1 MDSGIVLQSA
11 SKENDKELLM
21 IFLMKDFIKNH
32 SLEKLSPKIFDS
44 LSQKGLVKPH
54 NLEFLEQEVNMNKI
68 KNVIL
73 QNIPNKEILNTSRF
87 LNDFTISEKLGF
99 GGFGSVFKATNKID
113 KKIYAIKIIEQN
125 NILVLREVENLSL
138 LEHINVIRYHA
149 SWIENIDF
157 NEDNKYLKYEPD
169 EEEFSDSIESINSSS
184 DGKISNY
191 LFIQMEK
198 ADYSLKDIIN
208 QIDYKKKI
216 EIFKQIVIGLEYIHS
231 KNVIHRDLKPA
242 NILIVDKKVKIGDFG
257 LSKSVGKSVD
267 NNLTIDTLDGN
278 LTGEMGSVLY
288 SSPEQYEGGEYDY
301 RTDIYSLGIILFE
314 MLNNFDT
321 EMEKNIKITN
331 LKKGMIDE
339 SFEKKY
345 YNGDKKYYNGDKKY
359 FNEVNF
365 IKILV
370 NKDYKKRP
378 NAKKILEMIESI

>member
-125 NILVLREVENLSL
+125 NNLVLREVENLSL

-157 NEDNKYLKYEPD
+157 NEDNKYLKYEPY
-169 EEEFSDSIESINSSS
+169 EEEFSDSLESVNSNS

-267 NNLTIDTLDGN
+267 NNLTIDTLEGN

-339 SFEKKY
+339 NFEKKY
-345 YNGDKKYYNGDKKY
+345 Y
-359 FNEVNF
+359 NEVNF
-365 IKILV
+365 IKILI

>member
-1 MDSGIVLQSA
+1 MDSGIVLQSD

-44 LSQKGLVKPH
+44 LSQKGLVKLH
-54 NLEFLEQEVNMNKI
+54 NLEFLEHEANMNKI
-68 KNVIL
+68 KNIIL

-87 LNDFTISEKLGF
+87 LNDFTISEKLGI

-113 KKIYAIKIIEQN
+113 KKIYAIKVIEQN
-125 NILVLREVENLSL
+125 TGLVLREVENLSL
-138 LEHINVIRYHA
+138 LEHNNVIRYHA

-169 EEEFSDSIESINSSS
+169 EEAFSQSVNSNS
-184 DGKISNY
+184 DGTISNY

-208 QIDYKKKI
+208 RIDYKKKI

-231 KNVIHRDLKPA
+231 KNIIHRDLKPG
-242 NILIVDKKVKIGDFG
+242 NILIVNKKIKIGDFG
-257 LSKSVGKSVD
+257 LSKSVGKNLD
-267 NNLTIDTLDGN
+267 NNLTIDNLEGN
-278 LTGEMGSVLY
+278 LTGGMGSVLY
-288 SSPEQYEGGEYDY
+288 SSPEQYEGEEYDY

-331 LKKGMIDE
+331 LKKGVIDD

-345 YNGDKKYYNGDKKY
+345 Y
-359 FNEVNF
+359 NEVNF
-365 IKILV
+365 IKILI

>member
-32 SLEKLSPKIFDS
+32 SLEKLSPEIFDS
-44 LSQKGLVKPH
+44 LYQKGLVKPH

-73 QNIPNKEILNTSRF
+73 QNIPNKELLNTSRF

-113 KKIYAIKIIEQN
+113 KKIYAIKIIEQTN
-125 NILVLREVENLSL
+125 SQVLREVENLSL

-157 NEDNKYLKYEPD
+157 NEDNKYLKYESY
-169 EEEFSDSIESINSSS
+169 EEEFSDSIESINSNS

-216 EIFKQIVIGLEYIHS
+216 EIFKQIVFGLEYIHS
-231 KNVIHRDLKPA
+231 KNIIHRDLKPA
-242 NILIVDKKVKIGDFG
+242 NILIVNNKIKIGDFG
-257 LSKSVGKSVD
+257 LSKSVDKSVD

-331 LKKGMIDE
+331 LKKGVIDE
-339 SFEKKY
+339 SFE
-345 YNGDKKYYNGDKKY
+345 KKYYNGDKKY

-365 IKILV
+365 IKILI

>member
-32 SLEKLSPKIFDS
+32 SLEKLSPEIFDS
-44 LSQKGLVKPH
+44 LYQKGLVKPH

-125 NILVLREVENLSL
+125 NNLVLREVENLSL

-157 NEDNKYLKYEPD
+157 NEDNKYLKYEPY
-169 EEEFSDSIESINSSS
+169 EEEFSDSLESVNSNS

-267 NNLTIDTLDGN
+267 NNLTIDTLEGN

-339 SFEKKY
+339 NFEKKY
-345 YNGDKKYYNGDKKY
+345 Y
-359 FNEVNF
+359 NEVNF
-365 IKILV
+365 IKILI

>member
-1 MDSGIVLQSA
+1 MDSGIVLQSD

-44 LSQKGLVKPH
+44 LSQKGLVKLH
-54 NLEFLEQEVNMNKI
+54 NLEFLEHEANMNKI
-68 KNVIL
+68 KNIIL

-87 LNDFTISEKLGF
+87 LNDFTISEKLGI

-113 KKIYAIKIIEQN
+113 KKIYAIKVIEQN
-125 NILVLREVENLSL
+125 TGLVLREVENLSL
-138 LEHINVIRYHA
+138 LEHNNVIRYHA

-169 EEEFSDSIESINSSS
+169 EEAFSQSVNSNS
-184 DGKISNY
+184 DGTISNY

-231 KNVIHRDLKPA
+231 KNIIHRDLKPG
-242 NILIVDKKVKIGDFG
+242 NILIVNKKIKIGDFG
-257 LSKSVGKSVD
+257 LSKSVGKNLD
-267 NNLTIDTLDGN
+267 NNLTIDNLDGN
-278 LTGEMGSVLY
+278 LTGRMGSVLY
-288 SSPEQYEGGEYDY
+288 SSPEQYESGEYDY

-331 LKKGMIDE
+331 LKKGLIDD
-339 SFEKKY
+339 SFE
-345 YNGDKKYYNGDKKY
+345 KKYYNGDKKY

-365 IKILV
+365 IKILI